1 MTSGILTRIPLL
13 LLPHTLAPQAMNTGT
28 FLGTVIDPTGASIP
42 EATVK
47 IQRADPP
54 FERQVTTDGTG
65 NYIAPQ
71 VSVGNI
77 RSPSKKPD
85 FKRLSVQM
93 F

>member
-54 FERQVTTDGTG
+54 FEGRLPPTARVTTLR
-65 NYIAPQ
+65 PMC
-71 VSVGNI
+71 
-77 RSPSKKPD
+77 R
-85 FKRLSVQM
+85 
-93 F
+93 